1 LKNPRLLNY
10 VIKLL
15 SIILIILVVI
25 CLCYLFLWYHQSNQA
40 SNTSPA
46 IPQPALFLESF
57 FRSQAVYEDAFVAV
71 GPVRKVK
78 VRAGIVTHHFLARRL
93 MAEFFAGIDP
103 DQVQRVIL
111 AGPDHYQRL
120 AGGPPLFAAS
130 LLPWKTPYGFLAPDG
145 PFIQGLL
152 ASGDGALNDGIF
164 RQEHAVYTLIPF
176 VKRTF
181 PQARLIPL
189 VLRSSRDYGSFL
201 RLGARLAQAA
211 DRDTVFLLSSDFAH
225 GVNAGEA
232 RRQDEESLAHL
243 QDLRPQNLGK
253 IHADCR
259 AGLATLA
266 GFLGDGPRNFVLVNH
281 KTAAD
286 FGSREPDNLTSY
298 LTGYYLKRP
307 KKPLS
312 LLFLGDLMFDR
323 RIRTMA
329 QERGNDYL
337 FQGLSELLQ
346 GQDLV
351 IANLEGPLTG
361 RPSVSLGSRRRQKNH
376 YVFNFDPGLART
388 LKKQHLTLVHLGN
401 NHILDFGR
409 EGLEETRRHLEL
421 AGIDYFGDPLAAE
434 KRWLIKEVASIR
446 LAFISYNQFVGH
458 GVEKTLADLKHAR
471 PRAQLVVVYAH
482 WGGEFRRE
490 PGERLRRL
498 AHLFIEA
505 GADLIIG
512 SHSHTVQPREA
523 YRGKMIY
530 YSLGNFI
537 FDQYGQPETRRGLA
551 VKVNLDPAD
560 LKMEFVEIPLSLENN
575 GQTHLES
582 NRMNKF

>member
-1 LKNPRLLNY
+1 VKNPGFLNY

-25 CLCYLFLWYHQSNQA
+25 CLFYLFLRHHQNSQA
-40 SNTSPA
+40 NNP
-46 IPQPALFLESF
+46 PQATQPRQVFLESF
-57 FRSQAVYEDAFVAV
+57 FRSQEVYEDAFAAV

-78 VRAGIVTHHFLARRL
+78 VRAGIVTHHFLAREL

-103 DQVQRVIL
+103 GQVQRVIL
-111 AGPDHYQRL
+111 AGPDHYKRL

-130 LLPWKTPYGFLAPDG
+130 LLAWKTPYGFLGPDG

-152 ASGDGALNDGIF
+152 AAGDGALNDGIF

-189 VLRSSRDYGSFL
+189 ILGGNPDCGSFI

-225 GVNAGEA
+225 GVNAAEA
-232 RRQDEESLAHL
+232 RRQDEESLVHL

-266 GFLGDGPRNFVLVNH
+266 GFLGDEPRDFVLVNH

-286 FGSREPDNLTSY
+286 FGSRAPDNLTSY
-298 LTGYYLKRP
+298 LTAYYLKRP
-307 KKPLS
+307 EKPLS

-323 RIRTMA
+323 RIRTVA
-329 QERGNDYL
+329 REKGNDYP
-337 FQGLSELLQ
+337 FQGLSELFK
-346 GQDLV
+346 GQALV

-361 RPSVSLGSRRRQKNH
+361 QPSVSLGSPRHQKNH
-376 YVFNFDPGLART
+376 YVFTFDPGLART
-388 LKKQHLTLVHLGN
+388 LKQQHLTLVHLGN

-421 AGIDYFGDPLAAE
+421 AGIDYFGDPVAAE
-434 KRWLIKEVASIR
+434 KRWLIKEVAGIR
-446 LAFISYNQFVGH
+446 LAFISYNQFGSQ

-471 PRAQLVVVYAH
+471 PRAHLVMVYAH

-490 PGERLRRL
+490 PGDRLQRL

-512 SHSHTVQPREA
+512 SHSHTVQPRET

-551 VKVNLDPAD
+551 VKVNLDPAS
-560 LKMEFVEIPLSLENN
+560 LKLEFAEIPLSLENN

-582 NRMNKF
+582 NRINKF